1 MAQQGAAL
9 QSYNNELVKSLEEL
23 IQRRAA
29 LNKQIEAETN
39 EKLKL
44 ETEKKR
50 LDERL
55 ASVETSLQSKL
66 NTKAEYDKVI
76 GDAEQVNVLKV
87 KLMDLVFFFTFSS
100 LCIQNYIIL
109 RRLKIETIKGAML
122 LKATFTPEL

>member
-55 ASVETSLQSKL
+55 ASVETSLQTKL

-76 GDAEQVNVLKV
+76 GDAEQVNI
-87 KLMDLVFFFTFSS
+87 
-100 LCIQNYIIL
+100 IQVN
-109 RRLKIETIKGAML
+109 
-122 LKATFTPEL
+122 

>member
-50 LDERL
+50 LDEKL
-55 ASVETSLQSKL
+55 TSVETSLQTKL

-76 GDAEQVNVLKV
+76 GDAEQV
-87 KLMDLVFFFTFSS
+87 
-100 LCIQNYIIL
+100 
-109 RRLKIETIKGAML
+109 RLLSFIES
-122 LKATFTPEL
+122 

>member
-39 EKLKL
+39 QKLKL

-55 ASVETSLQSKL
+55 ASVETSLQAKI

-76 GDAEQVNVLKV
+76 GDAEQVNVKKV
-87 KLMDLVFFFTFSS
+87 NGFSFYFHFIIALYSKLHYSQKTED
-100 LCIQNYIIL
+100 
-109 RRLKIETIKGAML
+109 
-122 LKATFTPEL
+122 